1 MSEEEECDSGL
12 YKGFGFVVGFSFF
25 SMLLGF
31 GLVRAFTQTAFVKCL
46 DISGFLGGV
55 YTNRGRWIQLPKET
69 FCSNKYF
76 DLLNL

>member
-1 MSEEEECDSGL
+1 MTLDYERVLD
-12 YKGFGFVVGFSFF
+12 
-25 SMLLGF
+25 LLSL
-31 GLVRAFTQTAFVKCL
+31 GLVRALTQTAFVKCL
-46 DISGFLGGV
+46 DISGLLGGV